1 MRLVEVALAERSYP
15 IYIGQN
21 IWREIPRLW
30 AERVKPGKVLLVSDE
45 TVFPLYGSR
54 MVDSLQQAGFRVTP
68 VVVPAGE
75 GSKTLLWADQL
86 YSAAIEAG
94 LERRDLIVAL
104 GGGVVGDLAGFAAAT
119 YLRGVPF
126 VQVPTTLLAQVDSSV
141 GGKTAVNHRLGK
153 NLIGAFYQ
161 PKLVWVELDTLAS
174 LPQREYLAGA
184 AEVIKYGVILS
195 EVLLNLLAARW
206 HDFLAR
212 EPELLTA
219 VVGDCCALKASVV
232 AADEREAGL
241 RAILNFGH
249 TLGHALEAATAYRH
263 YLHGEAVLVGMAMA
277 VKLALGKGILQRDEA
292 ARMLGVFERA
302 GLVAPPT
309 ALPAADVLAALDY
322 DKKRE
327 AGKNVFILPEAVGR
341 VRAFDDL
348 DILAVRQVLGSYL
361 SCGPAGGFLRLP
373 D

>member
-30 AERVKPGKVLLVSDE
+30 AERLKPGKVLLVSDE

-54 MVDSLQQAGFRVTP
+54 MVDSLQQAGFAVKSA
-68 VVVPAGE
+68 VVPAGE
-75 GSKTLLWADQL
+75 GSKTLAKADQL
-86 YSAAIEAG
+86 YSAAILAG
-94 LERRDLIVAL
+94 LERRDLLVAL
-104 GGGVVGDLAGFAAAT
+104 GGGVVGDLAGFVAAT
-119 YLRGVPF
+119 YLRGVNF
-126 VQVPTTLLAQVDSSV
+126 AQVPTTLLAQVDSSV
-141 GGKTAVNHRLGK
+141 GGKTAVNHSLGK

-161 PKLVWVELDTLAS
+161 PKLVWVELDTLAT

-195 EVLLNLLAARW
+195 EALLNLLAARW
-206 HDFLAR
+206 QDFLAK

-219 VVGDCCALKASVV
+219 VVGDCCALKAAVV

-249 TLGHALEAATAYRH
+249 TLGHALEAATAYGH
-263 YLHGEAVLVGMAMA
+263 YLHGEAVLAGMAMA
-277 VKLALGKGILQRDEA
+277 VKLALGKGILSSEDS
-292 ARMLGVFERA
+292 ARLLEVFGRV
-302 GLVAPPT
+302 GLVAPPP
-309 ALPAADVLAALDY
+309 ALPAADVLAALNR

-327 AGKNVFILPEAVGR
+327 AGKTVFILPEAIGR

-348 DILAVRQVLGSYL
+348 AAEAVRQVLDCYL
-361 SCGPAGGFLRLP
+361 SGGTAGDLLRLT

>member
-30 AERVKPGKVLLVSDE
+30 GELLKPGKALLVSDE
-45 TVFPLYGSR
+45 TVFALYGSR
-54 MVDSLQQAGFRVTP
+54 LADILEQAGFVVTSA
-68 VVVPAGE
+68 VVPAGE
-75 GSKTLLWADQL
+75 GSKTLSRAEQL

-104 GGGVVGDLAGFAAAT
+104 GGGVVGDLAGFVAAT

-195 EVLLNLLAARW
+195 EALLNLLAARW
-206 HDFLAR
+206 QDFLAK

-219 VVGDCCALKASVV
+219 VVGDCCALKAVVV
-232 AADEREAGL
+232 AADERETGL

-277 VKLALGKGILQRDEA
+277 VKLALAKGILQRQEA
-292 ARMLGVFERA
+292 ARMLEIFERA
-302 GLVAPPT
+302 GLAAPPAT
-309 ALPAADVLAALDY
+309 LPAADVLAALDH

-327 AGKNVFILPEAVGR
+327 AGKTVFILPEAVGR

-348 DILAVRQVLGSYL
+348 ATEAVHQVLGSYL
-361 SCGPAGGFLRLP
+361 SCGPAGGLLRLT